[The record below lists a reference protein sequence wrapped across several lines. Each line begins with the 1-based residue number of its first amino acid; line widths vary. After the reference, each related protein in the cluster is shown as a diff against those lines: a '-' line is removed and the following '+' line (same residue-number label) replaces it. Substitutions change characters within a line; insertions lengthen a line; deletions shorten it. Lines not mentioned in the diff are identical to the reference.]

1 MGMVNDIYH
10 HTIYCECRADPVE
23 HPMLLTE
30 PPLNPKANREKMT
43 QIMFE
48 TYNVPAFYL
57 ANTAELALYASGR
70 TTGIVLESGDGVT
83 HAVPIYEGHALPHAT
98 QRLELGGSDLTGYLM
113 ELLTE
118 RGYSFTTSR
127 ERQLVSG
134 IKETLTYVALDF
146 EAEKAT
152 LEQAAREKAARKR
165 EQAAREHAAASS
177 AVAFE
182 GPREGF
188 TFSTRDGRT
197 GYFQDTGSVT
207 GVSFGASAEAVE
219 EKVSDSSEDIMLGA
233 APAAASPH
241 PAAAIKT
248 LADFVVACDDVDSM
262 EELLDYYSSR
272 EAFEALLE
280 ECDSLLKDK
289 TKLTGQKQREKLLSE
304 HALHSGGGAAET
316 AGTEAAPRPVITEQE
331 TAAAVRTAKAH
342 EEAASKKLPEA
353 LAVAAAVESGDRTK
367 AAEAQQTLE
376 QVAAA
381 DSFVIEKTYELPDGQ
396 QINVGNERFR
406 CAEALFQPHLVL
418 QPKLFRDSASQARL
432 RAQQILAFSKVFH
445 PRLGADCEVV
455 IAGLANDLCA
465 DLGARVRHSRRDAIS
480 VCERLH
486 IEDPHALPSPPGIHT
501 LIYDAIMCCDAEM
514 HDELWANV
522 VLSGGNT
529 LFPGLAE
536 RLQKELQPLALL
548 S

>member
-1 MGMVNDIYH
+1 MEQTLRKIANAEGKRGVLCRDNYPWGDSAY
-10 HTIYCECRADPVE
+10 TDSQWDEKWPSECRK
-23 HPMLLTE
+23 LGE
-30 PPLNPKANREKMT
+30 PSDEGITQQKFKQNRYGTQCRRGKA
-43 QIMFE
+43 Q
-48 TYNVPAFYL
+48 
-57 ANTAELALYASGR
+57 
-70 TTGIVLESGDGVT
+70 
-83 HAVPIYEGHALPHAT
+83 
-98 QRLELGGSDLTGYLM
+98 SDLDMCQGPP
-113 ELLTE
+113 
-118 RGYSFTTSR
+118 
-127 ERQLVSG
+127 
-134 IKETLTYVALDF
+134 
-146 EAEKAT
+146 
-152 LEQAAREKAARKR
+152 
-165 EQAAREHAAASS
+165 AAAVRAAAASASSS

-197 GYFQDTGSVT
+197 GYFQDTGSAT
-207 GVSFGASAEAVE
+207 GVSFGASVEAVE

-248 LADFVVACDDVDSM
+248 LADFVVACDDLDSM

-445 PRLGADCEVV
+445 PRLGADCDVV

-548 S
+548 SRMSRTRTAPPLMRAPQPHGATATTTTMQVKVIAPPERKHSVWIGGSILASMSTFQQAWITKEEYDEAGPSIVHRKCF